1 MTTAMTPAPSTEPAP
16 PAPPAAAPGGRG
28 GPELPVRSRRARWLR
43 RGVVAGLV
51 ALLLVL
57 VLYAGAA
64 LVVVAVMAKPKRSF
78 DPGDTPAR
86 FQIEYKDVRFPARG
100 GDAEIAGWY
109 LPHAAGRF
117 ALVMVHGKD
126 SSRTREHGH
135 KNTELM
141 AALYRKGFAIL
152 AIDLR
157 GHGQSSD
164 ARLTFGQHEHRDV
177 LGAVDYLRAA
187 GYPPGS
193 IGAHGVS
200 LGGASVLLAAAREPA
215 IGAVASDCA
224 FADIEPVIR
233 RSWRERT
240 GLPTAVIPASRWLG
254 ERWLGV
260 DILGARPVDDVPR
273 IAPRPALFLHGGD
286 DTLVPPE
293 NGKRLHAALPGSELV
308 IFPGIRHASLYL
320 RQPEEYVNRVAGFFE
335 RSLKHEAQPLPR

>member
-1 MTTAMTPAPSTEPAP
+1 MTAMTPATAPHDAPAP
-16 PAPPAAAPGGRG
+16 PGPVAAAPVGP
-28 GPELPVRSRRARWLR
+28 PELPVRSTHARWLR
-43 RGVVAGLV
+43 RGLVAGLA
-51 ALLLVL
+51 ALILVVL
-57 VLYAGAA
+57 LYAGAA
-64 LVVVAVMAKPKRSF
+64 LLVVAVMAKPKRNF
-78 DPGDTPAR
+78 DPSDTPAR

-100 GDAEIAGWY
+100 GDAEIAAWY

-126 SSRTREHGH
+126 SSRTREHGRR
-135 KNTELM
+135 NTELM

-164 ARLTFGQHEHRDV
+164 ARLTFGQQEHRDV
-177 LGAVDYLRAA
+177 LGAVDYLRAQ

-200 LGGASVLLAAAREPA
+200 LGGASVLYAAAREPA

-233 RSWRERT
+233 ASWRERT

-254 ERWLGV
+254 ARWLGI
-260 DILGARPVDDVPR
+260 DILAARPIDEVPR
-273 IAPRPALFLHGGD
+273 IAPRPALILHGGD
-286 DTLVPPE
+286 DTLVPPA
-293 NGKRLHAALPGSELV
+293 NGERLHAALPGSELV
-308 IFPGIRHASLYL
+308 IFPGIRHASLYVK
-320 RQPEEYVNRVAGFFE
+320 QPDSYVDRVASFFA
-335 RSLKHEAQPLPR
+335 RSLKHEAQPLPH